1 MNPVSDQLGR
11 SLTDLRV
18 SVTDRCNFRCR
29 YCMPREHFDQ
39 EHRYLPR
46 ADILSFEEIARI
58 TASLAPLGLR
68 KVRLTGGEPLLRS
81 ELHKL
86 VALLVRQQPELELA
100 LTTNGSL
107 LAKHAQALR
116 DAGLTRITV
125 SLDSLSPEVFARMTD
140 SEFPVTDVLTGIEAA
155 HRAGFGAI
163 KVNAVVRR
171 GVNDHTIVELA
182 RHFKGSGDIVRFIEY
197 MDVGLTNGWRL
208 DHVLSGSEIVARIG
222 AELPL
227 EPVRANYE
235 GEVAKR
241 YRYLDGSGDIVRFI
255 EYMDVGL
262 TNGWRMDHVLSGRE
276 IVARIGAEL
285 PLEAA
290 SANYTGEVAKRY
302 RYLDGSGEIGIITSV
317 TQPFC
322 GDCGRL
328 RLSADGQIFGCL
340 FARVGTDLRA
350 LLRSSPDDAGLAE
363 KLEGFWRARADRY
376 SELRSAGTR
385 GLPRLEMSYLG
396 G

>member
-1 MNPVSDQLGR
+1 MNPVSDRLGR
-11 SLTDLRV
+11 ALTDLRV

-46 ADILSFEEIARI
+46 AEILSFEEIARVVG
-58 TASLAPLGLR
+58 SLTPLGLR

-86 VALLVRQQPELELA
+86 VALLREQQPELELA
-100 LTTNGSL
+100 LTSNGSL
-107 LAKHAQALR
+107 LAKQARALR
-116 DAGLTRITV
+116 DAGLDRLTV

-140 SEFPVTDVLTGIEAA
+140 SELPVTDVLAGIEAA
-155 HRAGFGAI
+155 HAAGFGPI
-163 KVNAVVRR
+163 KINSVVRR

-197 MDVGLTNGWRL
+197 MDVGLTNGWRT
-208 DHVLSGSEIVARIG
+208 DHVLSGHEIVARI
-222 AELPL
+222 
-227 EPVRANYE
+227 
-235 GEVAKR
+235 
-241 YRYLDGSGDIVRFI
+241 
-255 EYMDVGL
+255 
-262 TNGWRMDHVLSGRE
+262 H
-276 IVARIGAEL
+276 AEL

-302 RYLDGSGEIGIITSV
+302 RYLDGSGEIGVITSV

-328 RLSADGQIFGCL
+328 RLSADGQVFGCL
-340 FARVGTDLRA
+340 FARVGADLRGV
-350 LLRSSPDDAGLAE
+350 LRSSPADDAALTE
-363 KLEGFWRARADRY
+363 KLRAFWSARADRY
-376 SELRSAGTR
+376 SELRSLGTR
-385 GLPRLEMSYLG
+385 SLPRLEMSYLG

>member
-1 MNPVSDQLGR
+1 MQLTMNPVSDQLGR

-46 ADILSFEEIARI
+46 ADILSFEEIARVV
-58 TASLAPLGLR
+58 ASLGPLGLR

-86 VALLVRQQPELELA
+86 VALLHKQPELEIA

-107 LAKHAQALR
+107 LAKQARALH
-116 DAGLTRITV
+116 DAGLTRLTV

-140 SEFPVTDVLTGIEAA
+140 SDLPVTEVLAGIEAA
-155 HRAGFGAI
+155 HAVGFGQI

-197 MDVGLTNGWRL
+197 MDVGLTNGWR
-208 DHVLSGSEIVARIG
+208 
-222 AELPL
+222 
-227 EPVRANYE
+227 
-235 GEVAKR
+235 
-241 YRYLDGSGDIVRFI
+241 
-255 EYMDVGL
+255 
-262 TNGWRMDHVLSGRE
+262 MDHVLSGRE
-276 IVARIGAEL
+276 IVERIGAEL

-302 RYLDGSGEIGIITSV
+302 RYLDGSGEIGLITSV

-328 RLSADGQIFGCL
+328 RLSADGHIFGCL

-350 LLRSSPDDAGLAE
+350 LLRGAPDDAELAAA
-363 KLEGFWRARADRY
+363 LHDFWRSRTDRY
-376 SELRSAGTR
+376 SELRSTGTR
-385 GLPRLEMSYLG
+385 HLRRLEMSYLG

>member
-1 MNPVSDQLGR
+1 MNSVSDTLGR

-29 YCMPREHFDQ
+29 YCMPREHFDH

-58 TASLAPLGLR
+58 VAALVPLGLR

-81 ELHKL
+81 ELPKL
-86 VALLVRQQPELELA
+86 VAMLKSAGELEIA

-107 LAKHAQALR
+107 LSKHARALR
-116 DAGLTRITV
+116 DAGLDRVTV
-125 SLDSLSPEVFARMTD
+125 SLDSLAPEVFALMTD
-140 SEFPVTDVLTGIEAA
+140 SDLPVADVLAGIEAA
-155 HRAGFGAI
+155 HGVGFGPLKI
-163 KVNAVVRR
+163 NAVVRR
-171 GVNDHTIVELA
+171 GVNDHTIVDLA
-182 RHFKGSGDIVRFIEY
+182 RHFK
-197 MDVGLTNGWRL
+197 
-208 DHVLSGSEIVARIG
+208 
-222 AELPL
+222 
-227 EPVRANYE
+227 
-235 GEVAKR
+235 
-241 YRYLDGSGDIVRFI
+241 GSGDIVRFI

-276 IVARIGAEL
+276 IVALVGAEL
-285 PLEAA
+285 PLEPAL
-290 SANYTGEVAKRY
+290 ANYAGEVAKRY
-302 RYLDGSGEIGIITSV
+302 RYLDGSGEIGVITSV

-340 FARVGTDLRA
+340 FARSGLDLRA
-350 LLRSSPDDAGLAE
+350 SLRATAEDAGLTE
-363 KLEGFWRARADRY
+363 TLRNFWRVRADRY

>member
-197 MDVGLTNGWRL
+197 MDVGLTNGWR
-208 DHVLSGSEIVARIG
+208 
-222 AELPL
+222 
-227 EPVRANYE
+227 
-235 GEVAKR
+235 
-241 YRYLDGSGDIVRFI
+241 
-255 EYMDVGL
+255 
-262 TNGWRMDHVLSGRE
+262 MDHVLSGRE

>member
-1 MNPVSDQLGR
+1 MDPVSDQLGR
-11 SLTDLRV
+11 PLTDLRV

-29 YCMPREHFDQ
+29 YCMPREHFDS

-46 ADILSFEEIARI
+46 AEILSFEEIARVVS
-58 TASLAPLGLR
+58 ALAPLGLR

-81 ELHKL
+81 ELPKL
-86 VALLVRQQPELELA
+86 VSLLREQQPELEVA

-107 LAKHAQALR
+107 LAKHARALR
-116 DAGLTRITV
+116 DAGLNRLTV
-125 SLDSLSPEVFARMTD
+125 SLDSLAPDVFARMTD
-140 SEFPVTDVLTGIEAA
+140 SDLAVTEVLAGIEAA
-155 HRAGFGAI
+155 HAVGFGSI
-163 KVNAVVRR
+163 KINAVVRR

-197 MDVGLTNGWRL
+197 MDVGLTNGWR
-208 DHVLSGSEIVARIG
+208 
-222 AELPL
+222 
-227 EPVRANYE
+227 
-235 GEVAKR
+235 
-241 YRYLDGSGDIVRFI
+241 
-255 EYMDVGL
+255 
-262 TNGWRMDHVLSGRE
+262 MDHVLSGRE

-285 PLEAA
+285 PLEPAQ
-290 SANYTGEVAKRY
+290 ANYTGEVAKRY
-302 RYLDGSGEIGIITSV
+302 RYLDGSGEIGVITSV

-350 LLRSSPDDAGLAE
+350 LLRSSPDDSRLIETLLA
-363 KLEGFWRARADRY
+363 FWRARGDRY
-376 SELRSAGTR
+376 SELRAAGGR
-385 GLPRLEMSYLG
+385 SLPRLEMSYLG

>member
-46 ADILSFEEIARI
+46 ADILSFEEIARVVS
-58 TASLAPLGLR
+58 SLAPLGLR
-68 KVRLTGGEPLLRS
+68 KVRLTGGEPL
-81 ELHKL
+81 KL
-86 VALLVRQQPELELA
+86 VALLRKNGELEIA
-100 LTTNGSL
+100 LTSNGSL
-107 LAKHAQALR
+107 LQKHARALR
-116 DAGLTRITV
+116 DAGLNRLTV
-125 SLDSLSPEVFARMTD
+125 SLDSLSPDVFARMTD
-140 SEFPVTDVLTGIEAA
+140 SDLAVTDVLAGIEAA
-155 HRAGFGAI
+155 HAVGFGPI
-163 KVNAVVRR
+163 KINAVVRR

-197 MDVGLTNGWRL
+197 MDVGLTNGWR
-208 DHVLSGSEIVARIG
+208 
-222 AELPL
+222 
-227 EPVRANYE
+227 
-235 GEVAKR
+235 
-241 YRYLDGSGDIVRFI
+241 
-255 EYMDVGL
+255 
-262 TNGWRMDHVLSGRE
+262 MDHVLSGRE
-276 IVARIGAEL
+276 IVARIDAEL

-290 SANYTGEVAKRY
+290 EANYTGEVAKRY
-302 RYLDGSGEIGIITSV
+302 RYLDGSGEIGVITSV

-322 GDCGRL
+322 GDCGRM

-350 LLRSSPDDAGLAE
+350 LLRSSPDDAELRE
-363 KLEGFWRARADRY
+363 KLEAFWRARTDRY

-385 GLPRLEMSYLG
+385 MLPRLEMSYLG

>member
-39 EHRYLPR
+39 EHHYLPR
-46 ADILSFEEIARI
+46 ADILSFEEIARVVS
-58 TASLAPLGLR
+58 SLAPLGLR

-86 VALLVRQQPELELA
+86 VALLQKDQPKLELA

-107 LAKHAQALR
+107 LAKQARALR
-116 DAGLTRITV
+116 DAGLNRLTV
-125 SLDSLSPEVFARMTD
+125 SLDSLAPEVFARMTD
-140 SEFPVTDVLTGIEAA
+140 SELPVTDVLAGIEAA
-155 HRAGFGAI
+155 HAAGFGPI
-163 KVNAVVRR
+163 KINAVVRR

-197 MDVGLTNGWRL
+197 MDVGLTNGWRME
-208 DHVLSGSEIVARIG
+208 HVLSGG
-222 AELPL
+222 
-227 EPVRANYE
+227 
-235 GEVAKR
+235 
-241 YRYLDGSGDIVRFI
+241 
-255 EYMDVGL
+255 
-262 TNGWRMDHVLSGRE
+262 E

-285 PLEAA
+285 PLEAV

-302 RYLDGSGEIGIITSV
+302 RYLDGSGEIGVITSV

-328 RLSADGQIFGCL
+328 RLSADGHIFGCL

-350 LLRSSPDDAGLAE
+350 LLRESPGEAALTE
-363 KLEGFWRARADRY
+363 KLEAFWRARGDRY
-376 SELRSAGTR
+376 SELRSAGKR
-385 GLPRLEMSYLG
+385 SLPRLEMSYLG

>member
-1 MNPVSDQLGR
+1 MNAVSDQLGR

-46 ADILSFEEIARI
+46 ADILSFEEIARVVGG
-58 TASLAPLGLR
+58 LVPLGLR

-86 VALLVRQQPELELA
+86 VTLLRKHSVLEIA

-107 LAKHAQALR
+107 LAKQARALR
-116 DAGLTRITV
+116 DAGLDRLTV

-140 SEFPVTDVLTGIEAA
+140 SDLAVSDVLAGIEAA
-155 HRAGFGAI
+155 HSVGFGSI
-163 KVNAVVRR
+163 KINAVVRR
-171 GVNDHTIVELA
+171 GANDHTIVELA

-197 MDVGLTNGWRL
+197 MDVGLTNGWR
-208 DHVLSGSEIVARIG
+208 
-222 AELPL
+222 
-227 EPVRANYE
+227 
-235 GEVAKR
+235 
-241 YRYLDGSGDIVRFI
+241 
-255 EYMDVGL
+255 
-262 TNGWRMDHVLSGRE
+262 MDHVLSGRE
-276 IVARIGAEL
+276 IVELIGSEL
-285 PLEAA
+285 PLEPAQ
-290 SANYTGEVAKRY
+290 ANYSGEVAKRY
-302 RYLDGSGEIGIITSV
+302 RYLDGSGEIGVITSV

-328 RLSADGQIFGCL
+328 RLSADGQLFGCL
-340 FARVGTDLRA
+340 FARFGTDLRA
-350 LLRSSPDDAGLAE
+350 HLRASADDVALLETLRQ
-363 KLEGFWRARADRY
+363 FWRARDDRY

-385 GLPRLEMSYLG
+385 NLPRLEMSYLG

>member
-1 MNPVSDQLGR
+1 MQGGMNPVSDQLGR

-46 ADILSFEEIARI
+46 ADILSFEEIVRVAN
-58 TASLAPLGLR
+58 SLAPLGLR
-68 KVRLTGGEPLLRS
+68 KLRLTGGEPLLRS
-81 ELHKL
+81 ELYKL
-86 VALLVRQQPELELA
+86 VAQLKGQPELEVA

-107 LAKHAQALR
+107 LAKHAHALR
-116 DAGLTRITV
+116 DAGLDRLTV

-140 SEFPVTDVLTGIEAA
+140 SGLPVTDVLAGIDAA
-155 HRAGFGAI
+155 HAAGFGPI
-163 KVNAVVRR
+163 KINAVVRR

-197 MDVGLTNGWRL
+197 MDVGLTNGWR
-208 DHVLSGSEIVARIG
+208 
-222 AELPL
+222 
-227 EPVRANYE
+227 
-235 GEVAKR
+235 
-241 YRYLDGSGDIVRFI
+241 
-255 EYMDVGL
+255 
-262 TNGWRMDHVLSGRE
+262 MDHVLSGRE
-276 IVARIGAEL
+276 IVARIDAEL
-285 PLEAA
+285 PLEAT

-302 RYLDGSGEIGIITSV
+302 RYLDGSGEIGVITSV

-328 RLSADGQIFGCL
+328 RLSADGQLFGCL

-350 LLRSSPDDAGLAE
+350 LLRASPDDTALRE
-363 KLEGFWRARADRY
+363 KLQDFWRARGDRY

-385 GLPRLEMSYLG
+385 SLPRLEMSYLG

>member
-46 ADILSFEEIARI
+46 ADILSFEEVARV
-58 TASLAPLGLR
+58 AGALAPLGLR

-81 ELHKL
+81 ELYKL
-86 VALLVRQQPELELA
+86 VALLSKQPQLEVA

-107 LAKHAQALR
+107 LAKQARALH
-116 DAGLTRITV
+116 DAGLNRLTV
-125 SLDSLSPEVFARMTD
+125 SLDSLSPEVFAQMTD
-140 SEFPVTDVLTGIEAA
+140 SGFPVTDVLSGIEAA
-155 HRAGFGAI
+155 HAVGFGPI
-163 KVNAVVRR
+163 KINAVVRR

-197 MDVGLTNGWRL
+197 MDVGLTNGWR
-208 DHVLSGSEIVARIG
+208 
-222 AELPL
+222 
-227 EPVRANYE
+227 
-235 GEVAKR
+235 
-241 YRYLDGSGDIVRFI
+241 
-255 EYMDVGL
+255 
-262 TNGWRMDHVLSGRE
+262 MDHVLSGRE
-276 IVARIGAEL
+276 IVARINAEL

-290 SANYTGEVAKRY
+290 TANYTGEVAKRY
-302 RYLDGSGEIGIITSV
+302 RYLDGSGEIGVITSV

-328 RLSADGQIFGCL
+328 RLSADGQLFGCL
-340 FARVGTDLRA
+340 FARVGTDLRT
-350 LLRSSPDDAGLAE
+350 LLRASPDDA
-363 KLEGFWRARADRY
+363 KLCEELHSFWRARADRY

-385 GLPRLEMSYLG
+385 SLPRLEMSYLG

>member
-11 SLTDLRV
+11 PLTDLRV

-29 YCMPREHFDQ
+29 YCMPREHFDH

-46 ADILSFEEIARI
+46 ADILSFEEIARVVS
-58 TASLAPLGLR
+58 SLVPLGLR

-86 VALLVRQQPELELA
+86 VALLRRDSELDIA
-100 LTTNGSL
+100 LTSNGSL
-107 LAKHAQALR
+107 LAKQAQALR
-116 DAGLTRITV
+116 DAGLNRLTV
-125 SLDSLSPEVFARMTD
+125 SLDSLAPDVFARMTD
-140 SEFPVTDVLTGIEAA
+140 SEFPVTDVLAGIEAA
-155 HRAGFGAI
+155 HAVGFGPI
-163 KVNAVVRR
+163 KINAVVRR

-197 MDVGLTNGWRL
+197 MDVGLTNGWR
-208 DHVLSGSEIVARIG
+208 
-222 AELPL
+222 
-227 EPVRANYE
+227 
-235 GEVAKR
+235 
-241 YRYLDGSGDIVRFI
+241 
-255 EYMDVGL
+255 
-262 TNGWRMDHVLSGRE
+262 MDHVLSGRE
-276 IVARIGAEL
+276 IVARIAEQL

-290 SANYTGEVAKRY
+290 SPNYAGEVAKRY
-302 RYLDGSGEIGIITSV
+302 RYSDGSGEIGVITSV

-340 FARVGTDLRA
+340 FARVGTDLRT
-350 LLRSSPDDAGLAE
+350 LLRSSPDDTGLGE
-363 KLEGFWRARADRY
+363 QLEAFWRARADRY
-376 SELRSAGTR
+376 SELRASGAR
-385 GLPRLEMSYLG
+385 SLPRLEMSYLG